1 MIRDLYISSEL
12 DPPVHVLFPSQPALL
27 GQVRKLFL
35 SQSSRKTAHR
45 RSLLETGTQPFQPID
60 QSETTVGKASPCNF
74 LPWGKKKDSC
84 ISRSFS
90 VYHDTAIYPGEGF

>member
-74 LPWGKKKDSC
+74 LPWGKKKRLMHKQVFLC
-84 ISRSFS
+84 L
-90 VYHDTAIYPGEGF
+90 P